1 MSVTR
6 GRFTGRGVE
15 VSLDPQRVV
24 CERGVMF
31 QPGLC
36 SVEAENGLWKRRHFS
51 ARVVQRG
58 R

>member
-24 CERGVMF
+24 CGRGVMF
-31 QPGLC
+31 QQGLC
-36 SVEAENGLWKRRHFS
+36 SVDDDDVAITRTDQHTSFFNM
-51 ARVVQRG
+51 
-58 R
+58 